1 MYPEDGETLAAYT
14 KRCRIFFKLTQSE
27 MAEKIKI
34 NTQSLG
40 KIESGKTQRLN
51 RKTKTGL
58 AKTLGIP
65 ETYIDAICRGVRIN
79 LLGVSL

>member
-1 MYPEDGETLAAYT
+1 MYPEDGETLATYT

-65 ETYIDAICRGVRIN
+65 ETYIDAICRGIRIN